1 MKLVRPTTVFSQFT
15 RSPSNP
21 NVTFATASTIVRSM
35 FKGDGSEAERL
46 FEGRLPPVLLL
57 DRQGPRSGI
66 LTDLVAR
73 HFEEMDGDHC
83 FR

>member
-1 MKLVRPTTVFSQFT
+1 
-15 RSPSNP
+15 
-21 NVTFATASTIVRSM
+21 M
-35 FKGDGSEAERL
+35 FEGDGREAESL
-46 FEGRLPPVLLL
+46 FGGRLTPVLLL
-57 DRQGPRSGI
+57 DREGPRSGI